1 MQKLF
6 LGLVNLCAEVEE
18 VLSLPLESIAEHEV
32 GILQCAASSVDAGL
46 LASHGFNL
54 GVGEGI
60 DAIGGSLEGLC
71 TLLRILTRQIVL
83 IGVEAHVAH
92 ENLQAK
98 RAQV

>member
-1 MQKLF
+1 MLLLAIEAVTERKVRL
-6 LGLVNLCAEVEE
+6 
-18 VLSLPLESIAEHEV
+18 
-32 GILQCAASSVDAGL
+32 LQCAASSVDAGL